1 LQKQVKEKQADY
13 MLIIPAIDIIEGK
26 CVRLTRGDYSL
37 KKKYHDN
44 PVEIAGIWKNQG
56 ATWLHVVDLDGAK
69 TGFVRNLN
77 IAIEIKKKLDLKVQY
92 GGGVRDI
99 DTLKSV
105 IESGIDRA
113 VLGTKV
119 IEDKYFLNMVLKQF
133 WGKVILSLDYDSSG
147 TIYKNGWQKATAA
160 NVLDLATELENFGI
174 NEIIVTDISK
184 DGTLECP
191 DFKIAR
197 EILKK
202 TSLKLILAGG
212 ISSVQDIKAIKCFE
226 KEGILGVIIG
236 KALYEGIIRLDEAI
250 KTGK

>member
-1 LQKQVKEKQADY
+1 

-44 PVEIAGIWKNQG
+44 PVEIAEIWKNQG
-56 ATWLHVVDLDGAK
+56 ATWLHIVDLDGAK
-69 TGFVRNLN
+69 TGAVRNLK

-92 GGGVRDI
+92 GGGIRDI

-119 IEDKYFLNMVLKQF
+119 IEDKNFLNVVLRQYLSKA
-133 WGKVILSLDYDSSG
+133 ILSLDYDRSG
-147 TIYKNGWQKATAA
+147 IIYKNGWQKATAV
-160 NVLDLATELENFGI
+160 NVMGFATELENFGI

-184 DGTLECP
+184 DGTLESP
-191 DFKIAR
+191 DFKIVK

-212 ISSVQDIKAIKCFE
+212 IFFLEDIKAIKCFE
-226 KEGILGVIIG
+226 KEGISGVIIG
-236 KALYEGIIRLDEAI
+236 KALYEGIIKLDEAI
-250 KTGK
+250 KTGT

>member
-1 LQKQVKEKQADY
+1 

-26 CVRLTRGDYSL
+26 CVRLTRGDFSL

-44 PVEIAGIWKNQG
+44 PVEIAEIWKNQG

-69 TGFVRNLN
+69 AGAVRNLN
-77 IAIEIKKKLDLKVQY
+77 IAQEIKKKLDLKVQY
-92 GGGVRDI
+92 GGGIRDI

-119 IEDKYFLNMVLKQF
+119 IEDKNFLKVVLRQY
-133 WGKVILSLDYDSSG
+133 WGKAILSLDYDRSG
-147 TIYKNGWQKATAA
+147 IIYKNGWQKATAV
-160 NVLDLATELENFGI
+160 NVLGFATELENFGI
-174 NEIIVTDISK
+174 NEMIVTDISK
-184 DGTLECP
+184 DGTLESP
-191 DFKIAR
+191 DFKIVR

-212 ISSVQDIKAIKCFE
+212 ISSIQDIKAIKRFE
-226 KEGILGVIIG
+226 KEGISGVIIG
-236 KALYEGIIRLDEAI
+236 KALYEGIIKLDEAI
-250 KTGK
+250 KTGT

>member
-1 LQKQVKEKQADY
+1 

-26 CVRLTRGDYSL
+26 CVRLTRGDFNL

-44 PVEIAGIWKNQG
+44 PVEIAEIWKNQG

-69 TGFVRNLN
+69 AGVVRNLK

-92 GGGVRDI
+92 GGGIRDI

-119 IEDKYFLNMVLKQF
+119 IEDKNFLNMVLSQYL
-133 WGKVILSLDYDSSG
+133 GKAILSLDYDRNG
-147 TIYKNGWQKATAA
+147 IIYKNGWQKATAV
-160 NVLDLATELENFGI
+160 NVLDFATELGNSGI

-184 DGTLECP
+184 DGTLESS
-191 DFKIAR
+191 DFKIVR

-212 ISSVQDIKAIKCFE
+212 ISSIQDIKAIKCFE
-226 KEGILGVIIG
+226 KEGISGVIIG
-236 KALYEGIIRLDEAI
+236 KALYEGIIKLDEAI
-250 KTGK
+250 KTGA

>member
-1 LQKQVKEKQADY
+1 

-26 CVRLTRGDYSL
+26 CVRLTRGDFNL

-69 TGFVRNLN
+69 TGVVRNLN

-92 GGGVRDI
+92 GGGIRDI

-113 VLGTKV
+113 
-119 IEDKYFLNMVLKQF
+119 
-133 WGKVILSLDYDSSG
+133 
-147 TIYKNGWQKATAA
+147 
-160 NVLDLATELENFGI
+160 
-174 NEIIVTDISK
+174 NEIIITDISK
-184 DGTLECP
+184 DGTLESP
-191 DFKIAR
+191 DFKIVR

-212 ISSVQDIKAIKCFE
+212 ISSIEDIKAIKCFE
-226 KEGILGVIIG
+226 KEGISGVIIG
-236 KALYEGIIRLDEAI
+236 KALYEGIIKLDEAI
-250 KTGK
+250 KTGT

>member
-1 LQKQVKEKQADY
+1 

-26 CVRLTRGDYSL
+26 CVRLTRGDFSL

-44 PVEIAGIWKNQG
+44 PVEIAEIWKNQG

-69 TGFVRNLN
+69 AGAVRNLN
-77 IAIEIKKKLDLKVQY
+77 IAQEIKKKLDLKVQY
-92 GGGVRDI
+92 GGGIRDI

-119 IEDKYFLNMVLKQF
+119 IEDKNFLKVVLRQY
-133 WGKVILSLDYDSSG
+133 WGKAILSLDYDRSG
-147 TIYKNGWQKATAA
+147 IIYKNGWKKATAV
-160 NVLDLATELENFGI
+160 NVLSFATELENFGI
-174 NEIIVTDISK
+174 NEMIVTDISK
-184 DGTLECP
+184 DGTLESP
-191 DFKIAR
+191 DFKIVR

-212 ISSVQDIKAIKCFE
+212 ISSIQDIKAIKRFE
-226 KEGILGVIIG
+226 KEGISGVIIG
-236 KALYEGIIRLDEAI
+236 KALYEGIIKLDEAI
-250 KTGK
+250 KTGT

>member
-1 LQKQVKEKQADY
+1 

-44 PVEIAGIWKNQG
+44 PVEIAEIWKNQG

-69 TGFVRNLN
+69 AGVVRNLN

-92 GGGVRDI
+92 GGGIRDI

-119 IEDKYFLNMVLKQF
+119 IEDKNFLDVVLRQY
-133 WGKVILSLDYDSSG
+133 WGKAILSLDYDRSG
-147 TIYKNGWQKATAA
+147 TIYKNGWQKATAV
-160 NVLDLATELENFGI
+160 NVLGFATELENFGI
-174 NEIIVTDISK
+174 NEMIVTDISK
-184 DGTLECP
+184 DGTLESP
-191 DFKIAR
+191 DFKIVR

-202 TSLKLILAGG
+202 LL
-212 ISSVQDIKAIKCFE
+212 
-226 KEGILGVIIG
+226 
-236 KALYEGIIRLDEAI
+236 
-250 KTGK
+250 